1 MTEYVFFDLD
11 GTLTESTEGICN
23 AARYA
28 LEKFGIIETDITRL
42 ERYIGPPLDASFA
55 EYGLDKEQVRQ
66 AIAYFREY
74 YNRQGKYENRVYDGI
89 PEVLSSLL
97 KKGKKLVVATSK
109 PEHFANQILEH
120 FGILQYFSFVAGA
133 TVDEKRTHKDEVIA
147 YALQKL
153 GIKDRS
159 SVLMVGD
166 REYDVV
172 GAKEK
177 NIDCL
182 GVLYGYG
189 SREELERAGAV
200 YIAET
205 VEDILLMIP

>member
-42 ERYIGPPLDASFA
+42 ERYIGPPLDTSFA

-66 AIAYFREY
+66 AIVYFREY
-74 YNRQGKYENRVYDGI
+74 YNRQGKFENRVYDGI

-133 TVDEKRTHKDEVIA
+133 TEDEKRTHKDEVIA

-166 REYDVV
+166 RKYDVV
-172 GAKEK
+172 GAKKEE
-177 NIDCL
+177 IDCV

-189 SREELERAGAV
+189 SRDELEQAGAA